1 MDKVDIELGERD
13 ALLINKNEATIFF
26 KENIDY
32 NEICMLVGE
41 WYLILVLPDGRK
53 MYVDEEAISKSKPL
67 NREASK
73 LAKVT
78 IAGNVILTN

>member
-1 MDKVDIELGERD
+1 MDKVDLELGEKD
-13 ALLINKNEATIFF
+13 ALLINKNEVTIFF

-32 NEICMLVGE
+32 NEVCKLVGE

-53 MYVDEEAISKSKPL
+53 MYIDEEAISKSKPL

>member
-67 NREASK
+67 NREANK